1 MLRNKLHCRLIPS
14 GLFLPICYFFGV
26 FFSSI
31 PVPVPL
37 WLVNLLLCNTIP
49 WLCVQPRC
57 CGHAYTLTE
66 LATACSSQARYRTC
80 SLLKQ
85 LCMGAN
91 ILSPTITLQKAPTS
105 WTFPGVPRC
114 LLGCAHFPGA
124 VGRFPAWERVLGTD
138 LKTSVNYAPSICRG
152 FLWPIYVPPMRGCKD
167 MKCGGLYPTHC
178 PPRSHAVV
186 PGIPGAPG
194 NSSSAQ

>member
-1 MLRNKLHCRLIPS
+1 MIQRPPGPLPLIRRIQVEGVRRAALR
-14 GLFLPICYFFGV
+14 
-26 FFSSI
+26 
-31 PVPVPL
+31 
-37 WLVNLLLCNTIP
+37 
-49 WLCVQPRC
+49 
-57 CGHAYTLTE
+57 A
-66 LATACSSQARYRTC
+66 A
-80 SLLKQ
+80 
-85 LCMGAN
+85 MGAHCGPPCTWCTHCAALPDEV
-91 ILSPTITLQKAPTS
+91 IMDLRMAHTLQKAPTS

-194 NSSSAQ
+194 NKSSAQ

>member
-1 MLRNKLHCRLIPS
+1 MDGRGSLSITALASGIQALLPGAEMLLMPAERLYAAK
-14 GLFLPICYFFGV
+14 C
-26 FFSSI
+26 
-31 PVPVPL
+31 VPGKCTPL
-37 WLVNLLLCNTIP
+37 T
-49 WLCVQPRC
+49 
-57 CGHAYTLTE
+57 
-66 LATACSSQARYRTC
+66 ATYRRYAICSSAVHIRYSC
-80 SLLKQ
+80 S
-85 LCMGAN
+85 
-91 ILSPTITLQKAPTS
+91 TLQKAPTS